1 MSADATSPL
10 TFAVGDVH
18 GCLDK
23 LRRLLAACEA
33 YAGARPARYVF
44 VGDYID
50 RGPQSRGVIELL
62 MQWQSAR
69 PGTIVCLRGN
79 HEQMAID
86 AHASDRAVPLW
97 LANNGATT
105 LRNYGGGRISP
116 EHLDW
121 LSALPFC
128 HDDGLRFFVH
138 AGIDLAVPLAEQQP
152 EVMLWM
158 REPFLSE
165 CDEVDCGRFIVHG
178 HTPLRTGTPDLRRRR
193 LNLDTAA
200 VMGGPLSAAVFDDTQ
215 AQPLGF
221 LTDEGAES
229 GSSLEATVRVKQGDR
244 LSRE

>member
-23 LRRLLAACEA
+23 LQRLLAACEA
-33 YAGARPARYVF
+33 YASARPTRYVF
-44 VGDYID
+44 LGDYID

-62 MQWQSAR
+62 MRRQAAR

-97 LANNGATT
+97 LANNGAST
-105 LRNYGGGRISP
+105 LRNYGGPISP
-116 EHLDW
+116 EHLAW

-138 AGIDLAVPLAEQQP
+138 AGIDLAVPLAEQEP

-178 HTPLRTGTPDLRRRR
+178 HTPLPTGTPDLRRRR

-200 VMGGPLSAAVFDDTQ
+200 VMGGPLSAAVFDATQ

-221 LTDEGAES
+221 LTDEGAEG
-229 GSSLEATVRVKQGDR
+229 GSSVEKTGRGEARR
-244 LSRE
+244 

>member
-1 MSADATSPL
+1 MPPDAKSPL
-10 TFAVGDVH
+10 TFAVGDIH

-23 LRRLLAACEA
+23 LNRLMAACEA
-33 YAGARPARYVF
+33 HAGARPARYVF
-44 VGDYID
+44 LGDYID
-50 RGPQSRGVIELL
+50 RGPQSRSVIEFLIGR
-62 MQWQSAR
+62 QAAQ

-79 HEQMAID
+79 HEQMALD
-86 AHASDRAVPLW
+86 AHASEHAVPLW
-97 LANNGATT
+97 LANNGAST
-105 LRNYGGGRISP
+105 LRNYSGGRIAP

-138 AGIDLAVPLAEQQP
+138 AGVDLDVPLAEQEP

-158 REPFLSE
+158 REPFLTY

-178 HTPLRTGTPDLRRRR
+178 HTPLPTGTPDLRRRR

-221 LTDEGAES
+221 LS
-229 GSSLEATVRVKQGDR
+229 DR
-244 LSRE
+244 GTKAMSMTQTIGRGGVP

>member
-1 MSADATSPL
+1 MPADAASPL
-10 TFAVGDVH
+10 TFAVGDIH

-23 LRRLLAACEA
+23 LQRLLAACEA
-33 YAGARPARYVF
+33 HAGGRPARYVF
-44 VGDYID
+44 LGDYID
-50 RGPQSRGVIELL
+50 RGPQSRDVVDLL
-62 MQWQSAR
+62 MRRQAAR

-97 LANNGATT
+97 LANNGAST
-105 LRNYGGGRISP
+105 LRNYGGSRISP
-116 EHLDW
+116 EHLAW
-121 LSALPFC
+121 LEALPFC

-138 AGIDLAVPLAEQQP
+138 AGIDLTVPLDKQEP

-165 CDEVDCGRFIVHG
+165 CDHVDCGRFVVHG

-200 VMGGPLSAAVFDDTQ
+200 VMGGPLSAAVFDETR
-215 AQPLGF
+215 AGPLGF
-221 LTDEGAES
+221 LTDGGVQRDFSMEMTDRRES
-229 GSSLEATVRVKQGDR
+229 RQ
-244 LSRE
+244 